1 MTVNPLIPELEDV
14 IQHSSSARRG
24 DALRR
29 LGSLFAETASR
40 LNDDHILVF
49 EDVLCRLLDGAEVD
63 ARVELAHRLGEI
75 HNAPRELVHRLVRD
89 DDIAVARPMLRQSP
103 RVAESDLVDIAET
116 RSAAHLLALSK
127 RKAITPPLTDTLIRR
142 GNRDVLRSLADN
154 GEAHLTDA
162 NFAALIDHSAQD
174 GSLAQRIAI
183 RPDVAPRHLRALVLA
198 SSPAMQQR
206 LLATAR
212 PEVQAE
218 IRRILVDSPSEGQAG
233 ASHRDYAAAER
244 RIADRHR
251 TGKLEETSII
261 ELAEAAQHEDAEY
274 ENLVAA
280 LALLC
285 EVPIAVVDRLMA
297 SGRPDPVL
305 ILCRSVGW
313 AWATAKAIMS
323 AMPGAAAMSSRDL
336 DAAFDNF
343 ERLSPTTAQRVKRF
357 WQAQFWQYRIAN
369 A

>member
-1 MTVNPLIPELEDV
+1 MAVNPLIPELEDV
-14 IQHSSSARRG
+14 IRHSSSARRA

-29 LGSLFAETASR
+29 VGSLFVETASC
-40 LNDDHILVF
+40 LNDDHVLVF
-49 EDVLCRLLDGAEVD
+49 EDVLCRLLDGVDVD
-63 ARVELAHRLGEI
+63 ARVELAHRLGGI
-75 HNAPRELVHRLVRD
+75 DNAPREVVHRLIRD
-89 DDIAVARPMLRQSP
+89 DDIAVARPLLRQSS
-103 RVAESDLVDIAET
+103 RVAESDLVEIAET

-127 RKAITPPLTDTLIRR
+127 RKAMRPPLTDILIRR

-198 SSPAMQQR
+198 STPAMQQR

-212 PEVQAE
+212 PELQAE
-218 IRRILVDSPSEGQAG
+218 IRRILADSPGEGQVE
-233 ASHRDYAAAER
+233 ASHHDYAAAER

-251 TGKLEETSII
+251 TGNLEETSIVG
-261 ELAEAAQHEDAEY
+261 LAEAAHHDGAEY

-285 EVPIAVVDRLMA
+285 EVPIGVVDRLMT
-297 SGRPDPVL
+297 SDRSDPVL

-313 AWATAKAIMS
+313 DWATAKAIIT
-323 AMPGAAAMSSRDL
+323 ARPDAGAMSSRDL
-336 DAAFDNF
+336 DTAFDNF

-357 WQAQFWQYRIAN
+357 WQAQFWQDRTAN